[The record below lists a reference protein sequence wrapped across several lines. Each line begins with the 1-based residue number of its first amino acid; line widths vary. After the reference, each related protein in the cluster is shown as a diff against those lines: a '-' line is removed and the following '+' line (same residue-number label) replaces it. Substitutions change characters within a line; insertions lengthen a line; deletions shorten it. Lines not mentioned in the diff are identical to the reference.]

1 MLLRQFL
8 SQILLIVRISDTIV
22 AYVMRLVEV
31 SIGFRILVPRYF
43 RLILCLVIQT
53 KDTNLRDALC
63 LL

>member
-53 KDTNLRDALC
+53 KDTNLRNALC